1 MGKKVIVIGAGIAG
15 LTAGIYARKYGYD
28 TLVLERS
35 SRCGGVQGGWDRGG
49 YHFEG
54 SLHWLIG
61 CKPTKL
67 PITELYSETAI
78 LSSNNPGHFGN
89 PVYGYADEGSMEAE
103 LEPGPGLWRDV
114 DVLEKELLAAA
125 PADRRAIK
133 RLVGDIRHLFV
144 PHRLLRLLFTST
156 GEYLSQFKDPRLK
169 CLLSNIVHPDHN
181 AFAFI
186 YVLYK
191 FATYDACY
199 TEGGS
204 SRIIDNMIQ
213 RYAELGG
220 ELTLNCEAREIVV
233 RDGKVC
239 GVRTADG
246 FVNADAVV
254 VASDTLKAIDNLFA
268 EPIKTSWAEKLR
280 RTTVSEQC
288 VLICLGVRADLSS
301 RSEAIQCR
309 LRRPVSIAGELLDT
323 LTVYNYAFCKDYAPD
338 GCTAITVVVHSQSH
352 GWWESLKAEGRYEAE
367 KRRTIEDVATALS
380 EVLPEIS
387 GKVEVTDMTTPL
399 TYERYCDT
407 HQGGWMSIWP
417 KGTPPRILP
426 ARGPYKGLY
435 FAGERTMICGG
446 IPIAVQSALRAI
458 SALRK
463 DI

>member
-1 MGKKVIVIGAGIAG
+1 MGKKVIGIGAGIAG
-15 LTAGIYARKYGYD
+15 LTAGIYARKYGYE

-78 LSSNNPGHFGN
+78 LSDNNPQHFGD
-89 PVYGYADEGSMEAE
+89 PVYGYSDGETSRDASG
-103 LEPGPGLWRDV
+103 LGLWRDIN
-114 DVLEKELLAAA
+114 VLEKELLEAA
-125 PADRRAIK
+125 PDDHRAIK
-133 RLVGDIRHLFV
+133 RLVSDIRHPFV

-156 GEYLSQFKDPRLK
+156 GEYLSHFKDPRLK

-204 SRIIDNMIQ
+204 SRIIDNMQ
-213 RYAELGG
+213 KRYAELGG
-220 ELTLNCEAREIVV
+220 ELTLNCEAKEIVL

-246 FVNADAVV
+246 FAGADAVV
-254 VASDTLKAIDNLFA
+254 VASDTLKAVDKLFA
-268 EPIKTSWAEKLR
+268 EPLKTPWAEKLR

-288 VLICLGVRADLSS
+288 VLICLGVRADLSH
-301 RSEAIQCR
+301 RPEAIQCR

-323 LTVYNYAFCKDYAPD
+323 LTVYNYAFCKDYAPE
-338 GCTAITVVVHSQSH
+338 GCTAITVLAHSQSH
-352 GWWESLKAEGRYEAE
+352 DWWHSAKADGRYEAE
-367 KRRTIEDVATALS
+367 KLRTIKDVTTALE
-380 EVLPEIS
+380 EVLPEIK

-426 ARGPYKGLY
+426 AKGPCKGLY

-446 IPIAVQSALRAI
+446 IPIAVQSALRAV
-458 SALRK
+458 SAIKK
-463 DI
+463 DL